1 MLNGIIGRNAIR
13 KGLMLLT
20 AFLLV
25 LSSFGQKFT
34 ISGYVRDASSGEE
47 LIGAN
52 VYIKELMKGTT
63 TNHYGFYSITWQA
76 GEYTLESS
84 FIGFQNFVS
93 PIKLNKDIKLNI
105 NLKPSSLT
113 TDEVVIRGEKS
124 DKNVQSIEIGTITM
138 PMKTIEALPVLFG
151 ETDILKIIQLLPGV
165 QSAGEGNA
173 GFYVRGGGPD
183 QNLILLDGA
192 TVYNSSHL
200 LGFFSV
206 FNSDA
211 IKDVKLIKGGMPAD
225 YGGRLSSVL
234 DISMKEGNMRDFE
247 VDGGIGLISSRLKIE
262 GPIIPDTSSFIIAG
276 RRTYIDVLTKPFIND
291 TSVFAGSGYYF
302 YDLNAKLNYRL
313 SDKDRLY
320 LSGYYGKDVF
330 SFANKEDDISMSIPW
345 GNATAS
351 LRWNHL
357 FSDKLF
363 ANTTLIFSDYQFN
376 IGINQSG
383 FNLNLFSGIT
393 NYSGTVDFS
402 YFPGANHKLTFGVN
416 ATRHIFI
423 PSSISAQGEEAN
435 IEIGD
440 ALRQYANDFSIYVND
455 EFDVTSKLKLNVGLR
470 GTLFAQVGPF
480 NRYVKDEYQ
489 TTIDTISYSSGETVA
504 RYQHL
509 EPRISLRYTLSKSSS
524 LKASY
529 TQNFQYIHLAAISS
543 MVLPTDLWIP
553 SSDLVKPQEG
563 HQYSLG
569 YFRNFLDDEI
579 ETSAEVYFKTMDN
592 LIEYRPGS
600 TFATAVGDNADNN
613 LVFGQGWSYGLELFI
628 RRNYGDFTGF
638 IGYTWSKTERQFDE
652 INNGD
657 VFPAKYDRR
666 HDVAATLMYQPF
678 KNWQFAAVF
687 VYGTGSAYT
696 PIIGR
701 YFMQNGTIVTEYGS
715 FNSYRMKAYHRM
727 DISATYLIKTTK
739 FTKSTLNF
747 SVYNLYNRQNP
758 YLIYFGY
765 DGSIAEGAFSAY
777 AKQVTIFPIIPSVAW
792 NFSF

>member
-1 MLNGIIGRNAIR
+1 MKIR
-13 KGLMLLT
+13 I
-20 AFLLV
+20 
-25 LSSFGQKFT
+25 SSFKNSKYALMFILMIFMMNIVWGQKFT
-34 ISGYVRDASSGEE
+34 ISGYVRDAASGEE

-52 VYIKELMKGTT
+52 VYLKDLQKGTT
-63 TNHYGFYSITWQA
+63 TNHYGYYSITIPA
-76 GEYTLESS
+76 GTYNIESS
-84 FIGFQNFVS
+84 FIGYLSETTTVQLTKDLKYNFM
-93 PIKLNKDIKLNI
+93 
-105 NLKPSSLT
+105 LKPSSLT
-113 TDEVVIRGEKS
+113 TGEVEIRGEKT
-124 DKNVQSIEIGTITM
+124 DKNVQSIEVGTITM

-192 TVYNSSHL
+192 NVYSSSHL

-234 DISMKEGNMRDFE
+234 DISMKEGNMREFE

-262 GPIIPDTSSFIIAG
+262 GPIKEDTSSFLIAG
-276 RRTYIDVLTKPFIND
+276 RRTYLDVLIRPFIND
-291 TSVFAGSGYYF
+291 TSVFSGSGYYF
-302 YDLNAKLNYRL
+302 YDLNGKVNYRL

-330 SFANKEDDISMSIPW
+330 SFANSEDDISMSIPW
-345 GNATAS
+345 GNTTAS

-357 FSDKLF
+357 FSDRLF
-363 ANTTLIFSDYQFN
+363 ANTTLIFSDYQFD
-376 IGINQSG
+376 IGIKQSG
-383 FNLNLFSGIT
+383 FSLNLFSGIT
-393 NYSGTVDFS
+393 NYSGAIDFS
-402 YFPGANHKLTFGVN
+402 YIPGSNHRLTFGTN
-416 ATRHIFI
+416 FTRHTFV
-423 PSSISAQGEEAN
+423 PSSISAEGEN
-435 IEIGD
+435 TDIEIGD
-440 ALRQYANDFSIYVND
+440 ALKQFANDYSIYIND
-455 EFDVTSKLKLNVGLR
+455 EFDLTDRWKFSLGLR
-470 GTLFAQVGPF
+470 GTLFQQVGPF
-480 NRYVKDEYQ
+480 SRYIKDEYQ
-489 TTIDTISYSSGETVA
+489 SVTDTIVYAAGEEVA

-509 EPRISLRYTLSKSSS
+509 EPRASVRFAIDKTSS

-529 TQNFQYIHLAAISS
+529 TINYQYIHLAALSS

-553 SSDLVKPQEG
+553 SSDRVKPQEG
-563 HQYSLG
+563 QQFSIG
-569 YFRNFLDDEI
+569 YFRNFLSDEI
-579 ETSAEVYFKTMDN
+579 ETSVEAYYKTMDN

-628 RRNYGDFTGF
+628 RKNYGDFTGF

-652 INNGD
+652 INEGEI
-657 VFPAKYDRR
+657 FPAKYDRR
-666 HDVAATLMYQPF
+666 HDMAATMMYQPF

-696 PIIGR
+696 PVIGR

-715 FNSYRMKAYHRM
+715 FNSNRMKAYHRL
-727 DISATYLIKTTK
+727 DVSATYMIRTTR

-747 SVYNLYNRQNP
+747 SIYNVYNRHNP

-765 DGSIAEGAFSAY
+765 DGSIAEGQFSAY
-777 AKQVTIFPIIPSVAW
+777 AKQVTIFPMIPSIAW